1 MGAFVGRCSFL
12 IEFQNVTFT
21 YQSTERESGVY
32 NLNFKIPDGQVV
44 LLCGE
49 SGCGKTTLTRLI
61 NGLAPEYYDG
71 QLSGE
76 VLVNGKSTAKTP
88 LYELSKVVGS
98 VFQNPRS
105 QFFTVDTTGEIAFGC
120 ENIGLPKEEI
130 YHRIGQVTGELKIQ
144 KLLDRSLFALSGGE
158 KQKIACASVSAMEPE
173 IFELDEPSSN
183 LDVATIADLR
193 EVVAKWK
200 AMGKTIIVAEHRL
213 YYLMGVADRV
223 IYLKDGQ
230 IAKDIPVTDFA
241 NLPEAQLQKMGL
253 RSLHPAFASEMS
265 QTPVSSETIQLTD
278 FHFSYGRTEAVNIPN
293 LSVPRGGIVGVLGD
307 NGAGKTTLAK
317 CLCGLEKSADG
328 VLQIGNESLNAK
340 QRIHKCYMVM
350 QDVNHQLFTESV
362 EDEILLSLP
371 GENEDAEKQQAKEI
385 LENLNLLQFSNLH
398 PMSLSGGQKQRVAIG
413 SAIASD
419 KEVLVFD
426 EPTSGLDYHHMI
438 EVATNLIA
446 LSKMGKTLFII
457 THDPEL
463 IAQCCNYFMFIEHG
477 KIKWSGGWTDEN
489 RQRLHDFFS
498 VI

>member
-1 MGAFVGRCSFL
+1 M

-21 YQSTERESGVY
+21 YQSTDRESGVY
-32 NLNFKIPDGQVV
+32 NLNLTIPDGQVV

-61 NGLAPEYYDG
+61 NGLAPEYYNG
-71 QLSGE
+71 QLSGQ
-76 VLVNGKSTAKTP
+76 VLINGKKTATTP
-88 LYELSKVVGS
+88 LHELSKIVGS

-130 YHRIGQVTGELKIQ
+130 YQRIGQVSGELKIQ

-173 IFELDEPSSN
+173 IFVLDEPSSN
-183 LDVATIADLR
+183 LDVATISDLR

-223 IYLKDGQ
+223 VYMKDGR
-230 IAKDIPVTDFA
+230 ISKDMSVTDFA
-241 NLPEAQLQKMGL
+241 NLPETQLQEMGL
-253 RSLHPAFASEMS
+253 RSLHPSFATALPQVTVKDKM
-265 QTPVSSETIQLTD
+265 IQLVN
-278 FHFSYGRTEAVNIPN
+278 FHFSYGKTEAVNIPQ
-293 LSVPRGGIVGVLGD
+293 LVVPQGGIVGVLGN
-307 NGAGKTTLAK
+307 NGAGKTTFAK
-317 CLCGLEKSADG
+317 CLCGLEKSAQG
-328 VLQIGNESLNAK
+328 FLRVGNDSLNAK
-340 QRIHKCYMVM
+340 QRLQKCYMVM

-371 GENEDAEKQQAKEI
+371 GENENADKQQAGEI
-385 LENLNLLQFSNLH
+385 LENLNLLQFGKLH

-438 EVATNLIA
+438 EVARSLIA

-477 KIKWSGGWTDEN
+477 KIKWSGG
-489 RQRLHDFFS
+489 
-498 VI
+498 

>member
-1 MGAFVGRCSFL
+1 MGAFVGRCVCL

-21 YQSTERESGVY
+21 YQSRERESGVY
-32 NLNFKIPDGQVV
+32 NLNLTIPDGQVV

-76 VLVNGKSTAKTP
+76 VLVNGKNTSKTP
-88 LYELSKVVGS
+88 LYELSKIVGS

-130 YHRIGQVTGELKIQ
+130 YQRIGQVSGELKIRN
-144 KLLDRSLFALSGGE
+144 LLDRSLFALSGGE

-173 IFELDEPSSN
+173 IFVLDEPSSN

-193 EVVAKWK
+193 EVIEKWK
-200 AMGKTIIVAEHRL
+200 SMGKTIIVAEHRL

-223 IYLKDGQ
+223 IYLKDGR
-230 IAKDIPVTDFA
+230 IAKDMPVTDFS
-241 NLPEAQLQKMGL
+241 NLPETQLREMGL
-253 RSLHPAFASEMS
+253 RSLHPAFASDMPH
-265 QTPVSSETIQLTD
+265 TPANGETIQLTG
-278 FHFSYGRTEAVNIPN
+278 FHFSYGNTETVNIPQ

-307 NGAGKTTLAK
+307 NGAGKTTFAK
-317 CLCGLEKSADG
+317 CLCGLEKSAEG
-328 VLQIGNESLNAK
+328 TLQIGTNNLNAK
-340 QRIHKCYMVM
+340 QRIRKCYMVM

-371 GENEDAEKQQAKEI
+371 GENEDADKQQAEKI
-385 LENLNLLQFSNLH
+385 LGDLNLLQFSKLH

-446 LSKMGKTLFII
+446 LSRMGKTLFII

-463 IAQCCNYFMFIEHG
+463 IAQCCDYFMFIEHG
-477 KIKWSGGWTDEN
+477 KIKWSGGWTADN